1 MANKEQPSKKN
12 VITLCATV
20 VVALLL
26 LAFYYFSMNF
36 ELFRFVMWGYMIAL
50 AALVIAYIIYNKGM
64 YLKGVTEE
72 MLPDDMSLEETRAL
86 IDGAKRRLE
95 RSKWMI
101 MLIIGFISTFAVEA
115 VLLFVLPWIEG
126 MIGGSKITE

>member
-1 MANKEQPSKKN
+1 MANKEKPSKKS
-12 VITLCATV
+12 VVTLCATV
-20 VVALLL
+20 GMALLL

-36 ELFRFVMWGYMIAL
+36 EFFRFVMWGYMIAL

-72 MLPDDMSLEETRAL
+72 MLPDEMSLEEKRAL

-126 MIGGSKITE
+126 MIG

>member
-1 MANKEQPSKKN
+1 MANKEKTSKKN

-20 VVALLL
+20 GVALLL

-36 ELFRFVMWGYMIAL
+36 EFFRFVMWGYMIAL

-72 MLPDDMSLEETRAL
+72 MLPDEMSLEEKRAL

-126 MIGGSKITE
+126 MIG

>member
-1 MANKEQPSKKN
+1 MANKEKPSKKN

-20 VVALLL
+20 GVTLLL

-36 ELFRFVMWGYMIAL
+36 EFFRFVMWGYMIAL

-72 MLPDDMSLEETRAL
+72 MLPDEMSLEEKRAL

-101 MLIIGFISTFAVEA
+101 MLIIGFIFTFAVEA
-115 VLLFVLPWIEG
+115 VLLFVLPWVEG
-126 MIGGSKITE
+126 MIG

>member
-1 MANKEQPSKKN
+1 MANKEKPSKKN
-12 VITLCATV
+12 VITLCVTV

-36 ELFRFVMWGYMIAL
+36 EFFRFVMWGYMIAL

-72 MLPDDMSLEETRAL
+72 MLPDEMSLEEKRAL

-126 MIGGSKITE
+126 MIG

>member
-1 MANKEQPSKKN
+1 MANKEKLSKKN

-36 ELFRFVMWGYMIAL
+36 EFFRFVMWGYMIAL

-72 MLPDDMSLEETRAL
+72 MLPDEMSLEEKRAL

-101 MLIIGFISTFAVEA
+101 MLIIGFIFTFAVEA
-115 VLLFVLPWIEG
+115 VLLFVLPWVEG
-126 MIGGSKITE
+126 MIG

>member
-1 MANKEQPSKKN
+1 MANKEETSKKN

-20 VVALLL
+20 GVALLL

-36 ELFRFVMWGYMIAL
+36 EFFRFVMWGYMIAL

-72 MLPDDMSLEETRAL
+72 MLPDEMSLEEKRAL

-126 MIGGSKITE
+126 MIG

>member
-1 MANKEQPSKKN
+1 MANKEKLSKKN

-36 ELFRFVMWGYMIAL
+36 EFFRFVMWGYIIAL

-72 MLPDDMSLEETRAL
+72 MLPDEMSLEEKRAL

-101 MLIIGFISTFAVEA
+101 MLIIGFIFTFAVEA
-115 VLLFVLPWIEG
+115 VLLFVLPWVEG
-126 MIGGSKITE
+126 MIG

>member
-1 MANKEQPSKKN
+1 MANKEKPSKKN

-36 ELFRFVMWGYMIAL
+36 EFFRFGMWGYMIAL

-72 MLPDDMSLEETRAL
+72 MLPDEMSLEEKRAL

-126 MIGGSKITE
+126 MIG

>member
-1 MANKEQPSKKN
+1 MANKEKLSKKS

-20 VVALLL
+20 GVALLL

-36 ELFRFVMWGYMIAL
+36 EFFRFVMWGYMIAL

-72 MLPDDMSLEETRAL
+72 MLPDEMSLEEKRAL

-126 MIGGSKITE
+126 MIG

>member
-1 MANKEQPSKKN
+1 MANKEKLSKKN

-36 ELFRFVMWGYMIAL
+36 EFFRFVMWGYMIAL

-72 MLPDDMSLEETRAL
+72 MLPDEMSLEEKRAL
-86 IDGAKRRLE
+86 IEGAKRRLE

-101 MLIIGFISTFAVEA
+101 MLIVGFIFTFAVEA

-126 MIGGSKITE
+126 MIG